1 MSRYNGMPTIRDV
14 KNISRRATT
23 ILPVIPISESDAYI
37 ETTSLERL
45 DKLAY
50 VFYDDPGLWWVI
62 ASANGLGKGSLIIPN
77 NTKLRIPANSRIQD
91 ILIDINRT
99 R

>member
-1 MSRYNGMPTIRDV
+1 MSRYNGMSTFRDA
-14 KNISRRATT
+14 KNVTRRATT
-23 ILPVIPISESDAYI
+23 ILPVIPITSADTYI

-62 ASANGLGKGSLIIPN
+62 ASANGLGKGSLIVPS
-77 NTKLRIPANSRIQD
+77 NTKLRIPSNSRIQD